1 MMERVLVDT
10 NIILDLLAQREEFY
24 KDAQRLFTL
33 ADRKNVKLYIS
44 ALSVANINYILTKVQ
59 GKDTARR
66 ILIQFKVLVEVLPF
80 DDKITELALASDFTD
95 FEDAIQYY
103 TALENGLDI
112 IVTRNKKDYKNVDLP
127 ILSAGE
133 YINK

>member
-10 NIILDLLAQREEFY
+10 NIILDLLAKREEFF
-24 KDAQRLFTL
+24 KDAQLLFTL
-33 ADRKNVKLYIS
+33 GDRKNVKLYIS

>member
-44 ALSVANINYILTKVQ
+44 ALSVANVIYILTKVQ

>member
-44 ALSVANINYILTKVQ
+44 ALSVANVNYILTKVQ

>member
-44 ALSVANINYILTKVQ
+44 ALSVANVNYILTKVQ

-66 ILIQFKVLVEVLPF
+66 VLIQFKVLVEVLPF